1 MSVNAPTREITVR
14 YFAWLREKTGISEE
28 RVMVPDSI
36 ATVADLVELLR
47 ARGPEFDAAF
57 ALCLERQS
65 LHLGGQGRQAGRSAR
80 GLDPH
85 DRHDDASPWCGRFWM
100 TGRSWSIMRTG
111 AMTGAFI

>member
-28 RVMVPDSI
+28 RVTVPESI

-57 ALCLERQS
+57 AHASVVRAAIDHAHAKPQASIAQAREVAFFPPVT
-65 LHLGGQGRQAGRSAR
+65 GG
-80 GLDPH
+80 
-85 DRHDDASPWCGRFWM
+85 
-100 TGRSWSIMRTG
+100 
-111 AMTGAFI
+111 